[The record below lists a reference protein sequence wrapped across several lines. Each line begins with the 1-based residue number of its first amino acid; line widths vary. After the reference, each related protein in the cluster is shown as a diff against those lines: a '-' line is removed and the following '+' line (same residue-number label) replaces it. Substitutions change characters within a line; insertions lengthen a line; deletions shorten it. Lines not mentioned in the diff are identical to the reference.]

1 MRFKGQY
8 DRLENNYTL
17 VLHPGEG
24 KYAGDKRSGE
34 EEEEE
39 EEEDAGN
46 IAFRRDSDIPEIES
60 DGEL

>member
-17 VLHPGEG
+17 VLRSGEG
-24 KYAGDKRSGE
+24 KYAGDRSG
-34 EEEEE
+34 EE